1 MYISDF
7 RRTDTVSYPGFLL
20 SAVEVS
26 DGSGEG
32 VSEVE
37 VANTIYND
45 RDSLDGILFRG
56 CGKDILEFDG
66 IHRLIKNVM
75 PKHIIS
81 VVETNGKHP
90 DMLDD
95 LIGAGY
101 VNDAIIVLDMFPV
114 KTQQE
119 SLEIL
124 GKGDCRFGVKLY
136 LDPERLTLEDAHK
149 LIHSMSG
156 ALQVQLRRPDAEGDR
171 KRYRK
176 NDLMALAKPIR
187 AVARDVKIY

>member
-37 VANTIYND
+37 VSNTIYND
-45 RDSLDGILFRG
+45 RVSLDGVLFRG
-56 CGKDILEFDG
+56 SGKDILEFDG

-81 VVETNGKHP
+81 VVETNGKRT
-90 DMLDD
+90 DTLDD

-101 VNDAIIVLDMFPV
+101 INDAIIVLDMFPV

-124 GKGDCRFGVKLY
+124 RKGDCRFGVKLY